1 MALPPGPRAPAPWQT
16 LGWMLRPAA
25 FLQRVHARYGDPVTI
40 RTYWADEPM
49 VLFSSPAA
57 VREIFR
63 LDPAIAPAGQS
74 WEYLR
79 PFAGAHSILVL
90 DGEEH
95 LRERRLLQT
104 PFHAE
109 RMRAFRSTVAE
120 LAAAEVG
127 TWSGRVVTL
136 ERMKHL
142 TLEVILRVVFGA
154 RGEEELAPLRDAVHG
169 TLDTVRSMPRM
180 LAMALVQRDLGPRSP
195 WGRFRLA
202 VERFDALLLDIVA
215 SRRAQPAGDS
225 VLALLLEQRD
235 EDGNPP
241 TDRHLRDEL
250 VALLVAGHDTSA
262 ASLAW
267 AFERLARH
275 PEVQARLRSDDP
287 DYLEAVVKE
296 ALRARPALTIAP
308 RRLTEPV
315 TVAGHALPAGVH
327 VTACLWL
334 AMRREDLWPQA
345 SAFRP
350 ERWLEGAPP
359 SPLSWIPFGGG
370 VRRCAGAPFAEMEM
384 REVLRAA
391 APLTLRP
398 VRPEGEHARR
408 SALVVTPDRGGE
420 VLVELLATLDHMPTD
435 RSAALARLEPLLG
448 AWTQEASIAPGA
460 TGHAVFEWT
469 LDGAFLLE
477 RSEAPDPAPNGLILV
492 DPNADDD
499 GYTQHYFDSRGVVR
513 VYAMTFGDGTW
524 TLERTTPDFTP
535 LSFAQRF
542 LGTFSADANTIDSRW
557 ESSQDGG
564 ATWELDFE
572 LTFRRA

>member
-1 MALPPGPRAPAPWQT
+1 M
-16 LGWMLRPAA
+16 MRPAG
-25 FLQRVHARYGDPVTI
+25 FLQRVHARYGDPATI

-49 VLFSSPAA
+49 VLFSGPAA

-63 LDPAIAPAGQS
+63 LEPAIAPAGPS
-74 WEYLR
+74 WEFLR
-79 PFAGAHSILVL
+79 PFAGDHSILVL

-104 PFHAE
+104 PFHAA
-109 RMRAFRSTVAE
+109 RMRAFASTVADLARAE
-120 LAAAEVG
+120 LA

-142 TLEVILRVVFGA
+142 TLETMLRVVFGA
-154 RGEEELAPLRDAVHG
+154 RDEDELARLRDAVHG

-202 VERFDALLLDIVA
+202 VERFDALLLDVVA
-215 SRRAQPAGDS
+215 RRRAEPGGDS

-241 TDRHLRDEL
+241 TDRHLRDQL

-275 PEVQARLRSDDP
+275 PGVQARLREGDP
-287 DYLEAVVKE
+287 AYLDAVVKE

-308 RRLTEPV
+308 RRLLAPA

-334 AMRREDLWPQA
+334 AMRRDDLWPQA
-345 SAFRP
+345 AAFRP

-359 SPLSWIPFGGG
+359 SPMSWIPFGGG

-391 APLTLRP
+391 ADLTLAP
-398 VRPEGEHARR
+398 VRRAPERARR
-408 SALVVTPDRGGE
+408 SALVVTPHRGGE
-420 VLVELLATLDHMPTD
+420 VLVT
-435 RSAALARLEPLLG
+435 
-448 AWTQEASIAPGA
+448 
-460 TGHAVFEWT
+460 
-469 LDGAFLLE
+469 
-477 RSEAPDPAPNGLILV
+477 
-492 DPNADDD
+492 
-499 GYTQHYFDSRGVVR
+499 
-513 VYAMTFGDGTW
+513 
-524 TLERTTPDFTP
+524 
-535 LSFAQRF
+535 
-542 LGTFSADANTIDSRW
+542 
-557 ESSQDGG
+557 
-564 ATWELDFE
+564 
-572 LTFRRA
+572 